1 MSVMSEYSHT
11 LIASVGGQPQIV
23 TLTLDLLLRQ
33 HIKINEVIVLHPAG
47 RDERIQNTL
56 RCLRAEFA
64 HDRYLCDG
72 QEWECHVHLQAM
84 NDEQGPLPDITNTS
98 GAQAARDILHR
109 LLYLLKQQR
118 KHIHLSVSG
127 GRRVIS
133 LMAISAAQLHFDHA
147 DHIWHIY
154 TPAEL
159 LPHVREGKQM
169 HLPANSGVALLDV
182 PFVPWGA
189 YFPQLSQIPISARH
203 TQDLQVAM
211 MDSQERAR
219 CAQLVEEASKAQ
231 QKVLRQISIGHK
243 PREIAEHLSLS
254 IETVYSHTK
263 VLLQLARNIWCLPEK
278 EPVNSQFLHNRFA
291 HYFSTLT

>member
-1 MSVMSEYSHT
+1 MSDYSHT

-33 HIKINEVIVLHPAG
+33 RIKINEVIVLHPAA
-47 RDERIQNTL
+47 RNERIQNTL
-56 RCLRAEFA
+56 RCLSAEFA
-64 HDRYLCDG
+64 HDRYQCDG
-72 QEWECHVHLQAM
+72 QEWGCHLHLQAL

-98 GAQAARDILHR
+98 DAQVTRDVLHR
-109 LLYLLKQQR
+109 LLYRLKQQQ

-154 TPAEL
+154 TPPEF
-159 LPHVREGKQM
+159 LPHVHEGKHM
-169 HLPANSGVALLDV
+169 HLPADSGVALLDV

-189 YFPQLSQIPISARH
+189 YFPQIAQIPTSAQH
-203 TQDLQVAM
+203 TQNLQVAVM
-211 MDSQERAR
+211 SAQERAR
-219 CAQLVEEASKAQ
+219 CAQLVEQASKAQ
-231 QKVLRQISIGHK
+231 QKVLRQIGAGQK
-243 PREIAEHLSLS
+243 PREIAAHLSLS
-254 IETVYSHTK
+254 VETVYSHTK

-278 EPVNSQFLHNRFA
+278 EAINSQFLHNRFA
-291 HYFSTLT
+291 QYFSTSP